1 MNRTL
6 LSAACQLPSYTEN
19 PEATLEGQCIFLLHW
34 IGHHILP
41 VRKRGSERTEAGE
54 SALPAEESP
63 WRLRA
68 LSRERE
74 LLEFYKKTASIS
86 SRERENRITLLAV
99 VLILD
104 PHLSYH
110 LTFPLLSVGAVGDEG
125 DPVWLCYPTILPEL
139 VKERTE

>member
-1 MNRTL
+1 MAPINPTISSLVATRAVAEIMRT
-6 LSAACQLPSYTEN
+6 PSSH
-19 PEATLEGQCIFLLHW
+19 LEDINY
-34 IGHHILP
+34 HIIIISSQAGF
-41 VRKRGSERTEAGE
+41 RAEGAGE

>member
-1 MNRTL
+1 MEQ
-6 LSAACQLPSYTEN
+6 QLDCTKSHCYVY
-19 PEATLEGQCIFLLHW
+19 
-34 IGHHILP
+34 HIKEKISSQAGL
-41 VRKRGSERTEAGE
+41 RADGAGE

-99 VLILD
+99 VLIL
-104 PHLSYH
+104 
-110 LTFPLLSVGAVGDEG
+110 LT
-125 DPVWLCYPTILPEL
+125 PT
-139 VKERTE
+139 

>member
-1 MNRTL
+1 MDNDPCFPASVTMRRRQL
-6 LSAACQLPSYTEN
+6 AERRNLKSLSSGRVKIKVEPLCN
-19 PEATLEGQCIFLLHW
+19 CIDISNHSSQAGLRAD
-34 IGHHILP
+34 G
-41 VRKRGSERTEAGE
+41 AGE

-99 VLILD
+99 VLI
-104 PHLSYH
+104 
-110 LTFPLLSVGAVGDEG
+110 
-125 DPVWLCYPTILPEL
+125 I
-139 VKERTE
+139 

>member
-1 MNRTL
+1 MDSHIQFAKMLFMYQLDIRYCVCI
-6 LSAACQLPSYTEN
+6 LSP
-19 PEATLEGQCIFLLHW
+19 
-34 IGHHILP
+34 
-41 VRKRGSERTEAGE
+41 RGICKTKKHQISSSQAGLRADGAGE

>member
-1 MNRTL
+1 MGRAGT
-6 LSAACQLPSYTEN
+6 S
-19 PEATLEGQCIFLLHW
+19 
-34 IGHHILP
+34 IGESP
-41 VRKRGSERTEAGE
+41 VCKRGSERTEAGE

-110 LTFPLLSVGAVGDEG
+110 LTFPLLCVGAVGDEG
-125 DPVWLCYPTILPEL
+125 DPVWLCHPTILPEL

>member
-1 MNRTL
+1 M
-6 LSAACQLPSYTEN
+6 SHQLILIYTTR
-19 PEATLEGQCIFLLHW
+19 PILW
-34 IGHHILP
+34 IKDKHQREVSSQAGL
-41 VRKRGSERTEAGE
+41 RADGAGE

-110 LTFPLLSVGAVGDEG
+110 LTFPLLCVGAVGDEG